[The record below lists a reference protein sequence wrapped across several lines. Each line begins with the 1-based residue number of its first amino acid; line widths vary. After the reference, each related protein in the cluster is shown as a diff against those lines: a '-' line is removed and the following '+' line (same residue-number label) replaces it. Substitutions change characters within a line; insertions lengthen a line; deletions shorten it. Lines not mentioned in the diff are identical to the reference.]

1 MNKYQ
6 SYIVDELNFFYYQE
20 NDSSIRNNPYRDSIL
35 IIKQNDDITI
45 TKYILNLNSGT
56 VIASVEYYKNKKWT
70 TANINNFYYSY
81 NNKTNSIEV
90 YSIPIDFDDRVNKI
104 KITFINN
111 IVDPIVL
118 PIEYVEADKE
128 AYYAKKES
136 ERKEALLKAASIT
149 HEVGTDLVNI
159 FFQPC
164 SVDYHHTEIDLYY
177 QDRLLANYKV
187 NQGEFFKSI
196 DKLASCTFYYILRQY
211 NAKNEI
217 IIETKKIEFTITNN
231 VHYVNSKP
239 IITPH

>member
-6 SYIVDELNFFYYQE
+6 SYIIDKVNFFYYQE
-20 NDSSIRNNPYRDSIL
+20 NDSTIRNNPYRDSRL
-35 IIKQNDDITI
+35 IIKQNEDITV
-45 TKYILNLNSGT
+45 TKYTLNLNRGT
-56 VIASVEYYKNKKWT
+56 VFSSVEYYKNKKWSP
-70 TANINNFYYSY
+70 ANLGNFRYSY
-81 NNKTNSIEV
+81 DNKTNRIEV
-90 YSIPIDFDDRVNKI
+90 YTIPIDFDDRINEI
-104 KITFINN
+104 KIAFINN
-111 IVDPIVL
+111 IVDPVIL

-149 HEVGTDLVNI
+149 HEVGSDLVNI

-164 SVDYHHTEIDLYY
+164 SSDYHHTEIDLYY
-177 QDRLLANYKV
+177 QDRLIASHKV
-187 NQGEFFKSI
+187 NQSEFFKSI
-196 DKLASCTFYYILRQY
+196 DKLASCKFYYILRQY

-217 IIETKKIEFTITNN
+217 LIETKKIEFTINNN